1 MAENLVKIQSDEKII
16 QLLNSQKARQ
26 FRENYLDL
34 HVYEQAQIFTELN
47 SQQRGYELTF
57 FKRCMN

>member
-34 HVYEQAQIFTELN
+34 HVY
-47 SQQRGYELTF
+47 
-57 FKRCMN
+57 